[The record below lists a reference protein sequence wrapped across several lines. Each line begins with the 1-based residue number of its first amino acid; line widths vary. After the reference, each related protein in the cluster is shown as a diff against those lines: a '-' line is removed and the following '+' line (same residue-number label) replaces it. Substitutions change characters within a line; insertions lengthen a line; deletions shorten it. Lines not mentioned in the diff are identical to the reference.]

1 VEEVEKVAALEI
13 LKYPHPLLKKRC
25 EEVDRIDGEVKK
37 LIRDMT
43 ETMYQA
49 NGIGLAACQVG
60 VSRRVIVVDVGPID
74 PEKEFFAMVNPEVIS
89 EEGEIEHEE
98 GCLSVPDCLEKLKR
112 KEKVVVRGFSP
123 AGKEIEISAEGMLA
137 IAIQHEIDHLNGVLI
152 LDRISR
158 LKREIYRNKLKKER
172 RKKEDG

>member
-1 VEEVEKVAALEI
+1 VAVLEI

-25 EEVDRIDGEVKK
+25 EKVDRIDGEVKK

-60 VSRRVIVVDVGPID
+60 VSRRVIVVDVSPID
-74 PEKEFFAMVNPEVIS
+74 PEKELFAMVNPEVIS

-112 KEKVVVRGFSP
+112 KEKVLVRGFSP
-123 AGKEIEISAEGMLA
+123 AGKEIEISAEGILA
-137 IAIQHEIDHLNGVLI
+137 IAIQHEIDHINGVLI

-172 RKKEDG
+172 RKKEEG

>member
-1 VEEVEKVAALEI
+1 
-13 LKYPHPLLKKRC
+13 
-25 EEVDRIDGEVKK
+25 
-37 LIRDMT
+37 MT

-112 KEKVVVRGFSP
+112 KEKVLVRGFSP
-123 AGKEIEISAEGMLA
+123 AGKEIEISAEGILA
-137 IAIQHEIDHLNGVLI
+137 IAIQHEIDHVNGVLI

>member
-1 VEEVEKVAALEI
+1 MAVLEI

-25 EEVDRIDGEVKK
+25 EKVDRIDGEVKK

-60 VSRRVIVVDVGPID
+60 VSRRVIVVDVSPID
-74 PEKEFFAMVNPEVIS
+74 PEKELFAMVNPEVIS

-112 KEKVVVRGFSP
+112 KEKVLVRGFSP
-123 AGKEIEISAEGMLA
+123 VGKEIEISAEGILA
-137 IAIQHEIDHLNGVLI
+137 IAIQHEIDHVNGVLI

>member
-1 VEEVEKVAALEI
+1 VAVLEI

-25 EEVDRIDGEVKK
+25 EKVDRIDGEVKK

-60 VSRRVIVVDVGPID
+60 VSRRVIVVDVSPID

-112 KEKVVVRGFSP
+112 KEKVLVRGFSP
-123 AGKEIEISAEGMLA
+123 AGKEIEISAEGILA
-137 IAIQHEIDHLNGVLI
+137 IAIQHEIDHVNGVLI

>member
-1 VEEVEKVAALEI
+1 MAALEI

-25 EEVDRIDGEVKK
+25 EKVDRIDGEVKK

-60 VSRRVIVVDVGPID
+60 VSRRVIVVDVSPID

-112 KEKVVVRGFSP
+112 KEKVLVRGFSP
-123 AGKEIEISAEGMLA
+123 MGKEIEISAEGILA
-137 IAIQHEIDHLNGVLI
+137 IAIQHEIDHVNGVLI